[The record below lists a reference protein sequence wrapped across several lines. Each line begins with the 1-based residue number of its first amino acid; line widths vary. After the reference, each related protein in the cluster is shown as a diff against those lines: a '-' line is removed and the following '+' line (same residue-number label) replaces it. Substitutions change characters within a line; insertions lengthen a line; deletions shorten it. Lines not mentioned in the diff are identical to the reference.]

1 MEERTEKYVR
11 NFGFKLKEIRTKYGY
26 SRQYIAEHTGIDS
39 SVLSRYERCMSEP
52 TLSSFLKICIFLNVS
67 PNRMLGLKE

>member
-1 MEERTEKYVR
+1 MEERTEKCVR

-26 SRQYIAEHTGIDS
+26 SMTYIAEHTGIDQS
-39 SVLSRYERCMSEP
+39 SLSRYERCLGEP
-52 TLSSFLKICIFLNVS
+52 NLTNFVKLCMFLNVS